1 MSYKMDR
8 EYMDWVK
15 AINMV
20 EDRLK
25 TLREKRAKATDIRV
39 ADNILKLIVANE
51 EMLRLLKAKR
61 KNWSFQ

>member
-1 MSYKMDR
+1 MDR
-8 EYMDWVK
+8 QYMEWVK
-15 AINMV
+15 AIEMV

-25 TLREKRAKATDIRV
+25 TLREKRAKATDYKV
-39 ADNILKLIVANE
+39 ADNLLKLIVANE